1 MDLIDQESP
10 AMLLAECL
18 SMLLLLVYCYT
29 EANKYTIALTW
40 ALLNTSD
47 FIQRLTLE
55 SCLAK

>member
-10 AMLLAECL
+10 AMLVAL

-55 SCLAK
+55 SCLTK